1 MSKKGKKI
9 AKAAALL
16 GTAYLATK
24 APEMMEQSKRARG
37 IDTGGIDDAGYTG
50 EQIFGGKKNMKPFA
64 ESGLSARQKNM
75 NKTRK
80 FFGMDEKTY
89 FQGGGMV
96 VTKGQGK
103 VMKSKKTKLFT

>member
-1 MSKKGKKI
+1 
-9 AKAAALL
+9 
-16 GTAYLATK
+16 
-24 APEMMEQSKRARG
+24 
-37 IDTGGIDDAGYTG
+37 
-50 EQIFGGKKNMKPFA
+50 MKPFA